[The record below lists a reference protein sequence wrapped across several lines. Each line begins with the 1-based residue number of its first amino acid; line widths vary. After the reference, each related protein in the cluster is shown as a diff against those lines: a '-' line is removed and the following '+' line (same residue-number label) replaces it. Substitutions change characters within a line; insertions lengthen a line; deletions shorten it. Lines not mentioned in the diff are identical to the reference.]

1 MCGFDELLT
10 RLRKRLQ
17 TQVRNGELT
26 ERGLA
31 RRLGLSQPHMHNIL
45 KGTRHFRPE
54 LADRVL
60 KEQGLSIADLLADD
74 ESPRKPAGSHRFAD
88 RAATASR

>member
-1 MCGFDELLT
+1 MCGFDELLD
-10 RLRKRLQ
+10 RLRKKLQ

-45 KGTRHFRPE
+45 KGVRQFRPE
-54 LADRVL
+54 VADRVL
-60 KEQGLSIADLLADD
+60 KEQGLSIADLLSD
-74 ESPRKPAGSHRFAD
+74 EEIPRRPAGSHRLAD
-88 RAATASR
+88 RATTASR